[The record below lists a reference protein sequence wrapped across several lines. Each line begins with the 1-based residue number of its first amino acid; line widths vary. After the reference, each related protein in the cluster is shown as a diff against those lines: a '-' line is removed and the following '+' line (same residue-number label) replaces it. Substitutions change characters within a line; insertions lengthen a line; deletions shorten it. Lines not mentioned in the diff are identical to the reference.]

1 MTNPEEL
8 LLGIYARV
16 FLYPR
21 HSLVKAH
28 ASFDMGKQ
36 LFEAHRVESVE
47 MSLGLEPFGFV
58 KRSVSHHA
66 FSPRIDA
73 CKQLRSVGLQIAHL
87 DLKRPFG
94 SYPAAH

>member
-1 MTNPEEL
+1 MRITKKSHRETVTFLCPIYGSLCGVLALRFKAMTNPEEL

-47 MSLGLEPFGFV
+47 MSLGIEPFG
-58 KRSVSHHA
+58 
-66 FSPRIDA
+66 
-73 CKQLRSVGLQIAHL
+73 G
-87 DLKRPFG
+87 
-94 SYPAAH
+94 